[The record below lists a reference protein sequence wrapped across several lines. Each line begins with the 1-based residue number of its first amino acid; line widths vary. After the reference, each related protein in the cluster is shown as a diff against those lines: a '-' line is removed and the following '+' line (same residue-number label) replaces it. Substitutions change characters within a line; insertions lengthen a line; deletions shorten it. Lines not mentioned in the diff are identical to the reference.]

1 MSSFVIKGSQYLCP
15 KKDMKKSNIL
25 LFALIGL
32 NKAFSQQISPEE
44 LDQKFK
50 LGIVF
55 GLNQPII
62 TNGFNIELN
71 YFTKNFVF
79 DYSHGFS
86 LKFKDKLVT
95 KESRRQHLKFNIS
108 HTLGFGVGYRIT
120 PELNIRIEP
129 KIHLWEVF
137 YDNQSYDA
145 KNTLKKYSTF
155 TLGLGTF
162 YRWLPFKNTDGFAKG
177 ISVIPSFRWWP
188 NIYTTLKD
196 DKFEYFNQITQ
207 KNEIHEANNIGVSNT
222 PFFGNISV
230 GYSFGVK

>member
-1 MSSFVIKGSQYLCP
+1 
-15 KKDMKKSNIL
+15 MKKSNIL

-155 TLGLGTF
+155 TLGLGTY

>member
-1 MSSFVIKGSQYLCP
+1 
-15 KKDMKKSNIL
+15 MKKSNIL

-32 NKAFSQQISPEE
+32 NKAFSQQISLEE

>member
-1 MSSFVIKGSQYLCP
+1 
-15 KKDMKKSNIL
+15 MKKSNIL

>member
-1 MSSFVIKGSQYLCP
+1 
-15 KKDMKKSNIL
+15 MKKSNIL

-145 KNTLKKYSTF
+145 KNILKKYSTF
-155 TLGLGTF
+155 TLGLGTY

>member
-1 MSSFVIKGSQYLCP
+1 
-15 KKDMKKSNIL
+15 MKQSIIL
-25 LFALIGL
+25 LFALISL
-32 NKAFSQQISPEE
+32 NKGFSQQISPEE

-55 GLNQPII
+55 GLSQPLI
-62 TNGFNIELN
+62 TNGFNVELN
-71 YFTKNFVF
+71 YYTKHFVF
-79 DYSHGFS
+79 DYSHGFN
-86 LKFKDKLVT
+86 LKFKDNLVSE
-95 KESRRQHLKFNIS
+95 ESKRQHLKYKIS
-108 HTLGFGVGYRIT
+108 HTLGFGMGYRIT

-145 KNTLKKYSTF
+145 KNILKKYSTF
-155 TLGLGTF
+155 TLGLGTY
-162 YRWLPFKNTDGFAKG
+162 YRWLPFKNNEGFAKG

-188 NIYTTLKD
+188 NIHTSLKD

>member
-1 MSSFVIKGSQYLCP
+1 
-15 KKDMKKSNIL
+15 MKKSNIL

-32 NKAFSQQISPEE
+32 NKAFSQQISLEE

-155 TLGLGTF
+155 TLGLGTY